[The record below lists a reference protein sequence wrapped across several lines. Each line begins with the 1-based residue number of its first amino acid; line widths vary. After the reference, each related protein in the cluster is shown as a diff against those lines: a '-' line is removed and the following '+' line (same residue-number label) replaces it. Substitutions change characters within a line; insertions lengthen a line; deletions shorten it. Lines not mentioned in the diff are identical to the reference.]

1 MFRGGILSHI
11 GGGSVGLAGEG
22 GGGADLKAMKGT
34 GAWLDFII
42 GAVVDGVEESA
53 TSISFFSL
61 ILIII

>member
-1 MFRGGILSHI
+1 MFKGGIISDI

-22 GGGADLKAMKGT
+22 RADLKAIKGT

-42 GAVVDGVEESA
+42 GAVVDGVKGSA

-61 ILIII
+61 I

>member
-1 MFRGGILSHI
+1 MFKGGILSDI

-22 GGGADLKAMKGT
+22 GGRADLKAIKGT

-42 GAVVDGVEESA
+42 GAVVDGVKGSA

-61 ILIII
+61 KYIK